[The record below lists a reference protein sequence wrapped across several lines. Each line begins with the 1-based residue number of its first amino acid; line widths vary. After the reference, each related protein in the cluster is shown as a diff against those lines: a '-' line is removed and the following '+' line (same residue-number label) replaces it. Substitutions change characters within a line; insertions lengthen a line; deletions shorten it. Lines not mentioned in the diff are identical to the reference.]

1 MNSTATGWVALAVP
15 DDRKRESWAKAKAG
29 DRGRFE
35 ACGVRWD
42 AVAIQPMAL
51 GLQALDRMHMDPH
64 SGCPVLADHT
74 RDELYVMV
82 VPRTFP
88 RTRLPGVR
96 LLSHGMHLVMPTT
109 RQGAEAANWLS
120 EPKIDHPP
128 LVRADQLFRALK
140 ELTGER
146 GAAER

>member
-1 MNSTATGWVALAVP
+1 MNSTAAGWVALAVP
-15 DDRKRESWAKAKAG
+15 DDRKRESWARAADG
-29 DRGRFE
+29 GQFE

-42 AVAIQPMAL
+42 AVAIQPMTL
-51 GLQALDRMHMDPH
+51 GLQALDRMRMDPR
-64 SGCPVLADHT
+64 SGCPVLADHA

-96 LLSHGMHLVMPTT
+96 LLSHGAHLGMPTT
-109 RQGAEAANWLS
+109 RQGTEAADWLS
-120 EPKIDHPP
+120 APKVDHPP

-140 ELTGER
+140 ELTSGR
-146 GAAER
+146 GTAER